1 MLTGHCPFEAE
12 TPAELVFCHM
22 AKEPPDLRSLLP
34 NLPPMLAAVINKL
47 LSKMAKDRYVS
58 CDGLLYDLERCR
70 TEQEFVLGERDFSR
84 RFEFTRQLYGREA
97 EIMQLKNDYKAV
109 TSGSKILVSI
119 SGYSGIG
126 KTSLVNQ
133 IQERH

>member
-70 TEQEFVLGERDFSR
+70 TEQEFVLGK
-84 RFEFTRQLYGREA
+84 G
-97 EIMQLKNDYKAV
+97 
-109 TSGSKILVSI
+109 TSAGVLSSPVSCTD
-119 SGYSGIG
+119 G
-126 KTSLVNQ
+126 KLRLCS
-133 IQERH
+133 